1 MNTKVYKPLVG
12 GLFWGITIPTAVF
25 MIGMTV
31 GFAIS
36 YPPSL
41 FYMIP
46 ICLLIAYFLVTPL
59 FGYVEL
65 RPKSVFIRFG
75 FFVTREIP
83 YDKVRGVVK
92 ERKLYS
98 DSMLSL
104 KNAMEHLNIK
114 YDRFD
119 MVSVSVVDNDG
130 LMEEIEKRR
139 NNLEL

>member
-31 GFAIS
+31 GLAIS

-41 FYMIP
+41 FYMTP

-65 RPKSVFIRFG
+65 RTKSIFIRFG